1 MLPRKGWRAGL
12 CLLASLVL
20 CGARAEEPLL
30 EYRVEGVDGALRENV
45 EAWLGEAPQS
55 PSARANLVAG
65 ARERIN
71 RSLEALGYYRADIDL
86 SLDRE
91 REPWQLTVRI
101 DPREPVRI
109 RELSLAVTGE
119 AAEDPA
125 FQRFRETLPLSE
137 GEVFH
142 HGEYQSMKN
151 ALLTLGQRRGYFD
164 ARLQRHR
171 VEVEATGGSA
181 DIDLLYASGTRYR
194 FGAIQ
199 QEPADLLAVR
209 HRQAL
214 QPFEQGEP
222 FSLEALQTFQSR
234 LQRTGY
240 FSGITLRPELDERSD
255 GEIPLRLELFPAPR
269 HSIDVG
275 LGYSTDTEERV
286 SMVWRT
292 PRINRYGHSQET
304 RLEYSAVN
312 PSGRVT
318 WNIPLTHPLDDVLQL
333 RARVEENEFGDL
345 DSRQQELAVRREQ
358 RSGEWVR
365 SLSLRFLNERWD
377 ADPVRG
383 NEDYLLPG
391 ISLAH
396 KWREGPLV
404 NPERGFSQYY
414 SLEGASES
422 LGGTLDLVRLH
433 ARWVHVMSFG
443 DRHRVVSRAEAGAVY
458 LDEEDRDRL
467 APSLGFFAGGSQSLR
482 GFAYQSIGNPLPV
495 MTRDGQPRDIV
506 LGGDR
511 LLLGSLEY
519 QYRVRPDWRLAVFS
533 DVGDAFNEGE
543 LDLNYALGTGL
554 HYLTPVG
561 ALKLEVA
568 RSLSKD
574 QPGWR
579 LHINIG
585 AEF

>member
-1 MLPRKGWRAGL
+1 MLRADRWRTAVA
-12 CLLASLVL
+12 LLASLVF
-20 CGARAEEPLL
+20 CGARAEPLL
-30 EYRVEGVDGALRENV
+30 EYRIEGVKGALRDNV
-45 EAWLGEAPQS
+45 QAWLGDLPETAA
-55 PSARANLVAG
+55 ARANLVAG
-65 ARERIN
+65 ARERIG
-71 RSLEALGYYRADIDL
+71 RSLEALGYYSADIDI

-91 REPWQLTVRI
+91 REPWQLTVAI

-109 RELSLAVTGE
+109 RQLSLRVSGE
-119 AAEDPA
+119 AATDPA
-125 FQRFRETLPLSE
+125 FDQLRQELPLAE
-137 GEVFH
+137 GDIFH
-142 HGEYQSMKN
+142 HGDYQSLKN

-164 ARLQRHR
+164 AALQRHR
-171 VEVEATGGSA
+171 VEVEASAGTA
-181 DIDLLYASGTRYR
+181 DIDLHYASGPRYR
-194 FGAIQ
+194 FGEIRQ
-199 QEPADLLAVR
+199 QPEALLALR
-209 HRQAL
+209 HRESL
-214 QPFEQGEP
+214 QPFSRGDP
-222 FSLEALQTFQSR
+222 FSLTDLQEFQSR

-240 FSGITLRPELDERSD
+240 FSGITLRPELDQRAD
-255 GEIPLRLELFPAPR
+255 GEIPLDLELYPAPR
-269 HSIDVG
+269 HNVDVG

-286 SMVWRT
+286 SLVWRT
-292 PRINRYGHSQET
+292 PRINRHGHSQET
-304 RLEYSAVN
+304 RLEYSSVN

-318 WNIPLTHPLDDVLQL
+318 WNIPLGHPLDDVLQL

-345 DSRQQELAVRREQ
+345 DSRQQEFSVRREQ
-358 RSGEWVR
+358 RADAWVR
-365 SLSLRFLNERWD
+365 SVSLRFLNERWD

-391 ISLAH
+391 ISLSH

-422 LGGTLDLVRLH
+422 LGGTLDLLRLH
-433 ARWVHVMSFG
+433 ARWVHVHSFTT
-443 DRHRVVSRAEAGAVY
+443 DHRLVSRAEAGAVY

-482 GFAYQSIGNPLPV
+482 GFAYQSIGNPLPLV
-495 MTRDGQPRDIV
+495 TRDGELRDVV

-519 QYRVRPDWRLAVFS
+519 QYRFRPDWRAAFFV
-533 DVGDAFNEGE
+533 DAGDAFNEGE
-543 LDLNYALGTGL
+543 FEANYALGSGL

-561 ALKLEVA
+561 ALKVEVA
-568 RSLSKD
+568 RSISED
-574 QPGWR
+574 EPGWR